1 MSEPYSTMIYV
12 AAFTALRISELAGL
26 RWRNVHASSVTI
38 EERYS
43 RGNWDEPKSAASKA
57 TIPVDGHVIH
67 RILRLKGLEVVI
79 RAGRGCRRYRAVK
92 SDDPDAL
99 VFQSVAKGA
108 AMRDNAILSR
118 HIKPAARQLGI
129 GWVNWQVLRRSCATW
144 MQQAGVDVKDPQGIM
159 RHSRA
164 STTQDVYQQVV
175 PEPQQG
181 AVRKLTAFVQASKV
195 VVECFRNATKRNQ
208 CERWRLVAC

>member
-1 MSEPYSTMIYV
+1 
-12 AAFTALRISELAGL
+12 
-26 RWRNVHASSVTI
+26 
-38 EERYS
+38 
-43 RGNWDEPKSAASKA
+43 
-57 TIPVDGHVIH
+57 
-67 RILRLKGLEVVI
+67 
-79 RAGRGCRRYRAVK
+79 VK

-108 AMRDNAILSR
+108 PMRDNVILSR